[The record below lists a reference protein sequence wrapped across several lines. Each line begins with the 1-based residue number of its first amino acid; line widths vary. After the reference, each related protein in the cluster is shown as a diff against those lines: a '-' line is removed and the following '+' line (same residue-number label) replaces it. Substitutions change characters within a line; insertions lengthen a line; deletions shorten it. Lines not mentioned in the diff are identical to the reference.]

1 MNPSFTSRYHPRCNS
16 RKPAACASA
25 FALALSL
32 CLTACA
38 ARPQSS
44 RLTNADFDAA
54 TNAIAQSLRSSDWL
68 TGRTA
73 DSPPIVIVIDRV
85 DNRMDEVLSTA
96 EQWMYV
102 ARVANSLPLTTMQ
115 RDRNIRFII
124 PPERHTTIPGSSLE
138 NSEGLTPTHL
148 LAATFMS
155 SPRGGSSENA
165 SGGMTNLRS
174 DFYYMQYTI
183 TTLPSRAIVW
193 QDTFEFQRQAQG
205 RLID

>member
-1 MNPSFTSRYHPRCNS
+1 MNRMFTSRHHPRRNS
-16 RKPAACASA
+16 RRPAACASVFS
-25 FALALSL
+25 FALLL

-68 TGRTA
+68 THRTA
-73 DSPPIVIVIDRV
+73 ASPPIVIVINRV
-85 DNRMDEVLSTA
+85 DNRMNEVLSTA

-102 ARVANSLPLTTMQ
+102 ARVANSLPITTMQ

-124 PPERHTTIPGSSLE
+124 PPERGRSFDITSE
-138 NSEGLTPTHL
+138 NSGGLTPTHL
-148 LAATFMS
+148 LAATFLS
-155 SPRGGSSENA
+155 SPRGGSSKGA
-165 SGGMTNLRS
+165 STATNLRS

-183 TTLPSRAIVW
+183 TALPSRAIVW
-193 QDTFEFQRQAQG
+193 QEQFEFQRQAQG
-205 RLID
+205 LLID